1 MPNLSGL
8 KEENFDNISIQGV
21 DVTTDVFSTT
31 KNGLVPASGTSNT
44 TDFLRRDGTFSTV
57 PSPNV
62 GDGGLTEKNFTTDLK
77 TKLDGIEV
85 SADVTDTTNVTAAG
99 ALMDTELTDLAGIKA
114 LDTSTLQVKL
124 NEGFFIDGDKSKLDG
139 IEAGAD
145 ITDTTNVTAA
155 GALMDTELTDLAGIK
170 SLDTSTLQLKPS
182 VGAFQAI
189 PAPSASDA
197 TKVITVSSGGSYELG
212 DGASSTYDTTLN
224 GSIQVGTTVGA
235 FSRGDTLTSLSIS
248 GLTIT
253 QILDKML
260 FPDTNPTISNNQRGG
275 ISFTSWSSGTVKVNY
290 LEDDNITINVNKGS
304 YTSNITTAY
313 CGAITAVSIILD
325 PDLNGGDSVHKTFD
339 LADVSNSG
347 YDAINA
353 TESQIYFRS
362 QTSDASPQNDGKY
375 VRFNHLAPPNNGA
388 TPPVYSAS
396 YSRASL
402 YTKVT
407 FGTGATPL
415 SSHGNAFTRTSPSPV
430 IPCPDGFELQTQSVT
445 KYAVFPIYI
454 GNNSGNSSLTDS
466 EGMETNYTEMSSLP
480 NILFFDGGSSN
491 DRNNMFDDHTADKND
506 LKIST
511 SQTNRISKY
520 CIEFNQDF
528 AEDHVNYK
536 IHKIAIPKAFYD
548 QRSTDEQVIFF
559 DNQAGKY
566 ISFAGA
572 FTGDTTTSKY
582 VVNNIKLNGGF
593 GSTSATLVD
602 YVEFKKNVSL
612 AGNQNVSTTNSLLLT
627 LTP

>member
-31 KNGLVPASGTSNT
+31 KKGLVPASEISNT

-57 PSPNV
+57 PSPAV
-62 GDGGLTEKNFTTDLK
+62 GDGGLTQKNFTTELK
-77 TKLDGIEV
+77 TKLDGIEA
-85 SADVTDTTNVTAAG
+85 S
-99 ALMDTELTDLAGIKA
+99 
-114 LDTSTLQVKL
+114 
-124 NEGFFIDGDKSKLDG
+124 
-139 IEAGAD
+139 AD

-170 SLDTSTLQLKPS
+170 ALNTSTLQVKPS
-182 VGAFQAI
+182 EGAFANGDKTKLDGIDTNANNYVLPSSVQFQPSEGAFANGDKTKLDGIPTI

-197 TKVITVSSGGSYELG
+197 TKVITVSSGGAYELG
-212 DGASSTYDTTLN
+212 DGASSTYDTTLD
-224 GSIQVGTTVGA
+224 GGIKVGTTVGA
-235 FSRGDTLTSLSIS
+235 FNSGDSLTSLGITN
-248 GLTIT
+248 LTIT

-275 ISFTSWSSGTVKVNY
+275 ISFTSWSAGTVKVNY
-290 LEDDNITINVNKGS
+290 LEDDNITINVNKGN
-304 YTSNITTAY
+304 YTSNISTAY
-313 CGAITAVSIILD
+313 CGDITAVSIILD
-325 PDLNGGDSVHKTFD
+325 PDLNGGNSVHKTFD
-339 LADVSNSG
+339 LTDLSNVG
-347 YDAINA
+347 YTDAINA
-353 TESQIYFRS
+353 GETQIYFRS

-375 VRFNHLAPPNNGA
+375 VRFNHVAPPNNGA

-407 FGTGATPL
+407 FGTGPTPL
-415 SSHGNAFTRTSPSPV
+415 SSHGNPFTRTSPSPA

-454 GNNSGNSSLTDS
+454 GNDSGNSSLTDS
-466 EGMETNYTEMSSLP
+466 EGMETNYTEMTSLP
-480 NILFFDGGSSN
+480 NILFFDGGTN
-491 DRNNMFDDHTADKND
+491 IDRNNMFDDSTAAKND
-506 LKIST
+506 LKITIATQSI
-511 SQTNRISKY
+511 RISKY

-528 AEDHVNYK
+528 AEDHTNKK

-548 QRSTDEQVIFF
+548 QRSTDEPVIFF

-566 ISFAGA
+566 ISTAGA
-572 FTGDTTTSKY
+572 FTGNASTSKY
-582 VVNNIKLNGGF
+582 VINNIKLDGGF
-593 GSTSATLVD
+593 GSTASTLVD

-612 AGNQNVSTTNSLLLT
+612 TGNQNINTTSSLLLT
-627 LTP
+627 ITP